1 MNPEQ
6 MQQTEFITDLILL
19 GGIYLFFGVLGALM
33 AVGYRKENRIK
44 PMKGWR
50 AVLITLLWPI
60 WFTVFFSLVALVS
73 IWNFLWSDVE

>member
-1 MNPEQ
+1 MNPDELQ
-6 MQQTEFITDLILL
+6 HAQFVANCILF
-19 GGIYLFFGVLGALM
+19 GMAYVFFGVMGALI

-50 AVLITLLWPI
+50 AILIALLWPV
-60 WFTVFFSLVALVS
+60 WFTVFLSLVALVS